1 MLYKLMI
8 NILNQDMKYKSFVKY
23 LKKLEDVDNKKSNKN
38 TEAHQQLEMY
48 LNKLEDFYK
57 NNVNEILEYK
67 RLIAYNYVLFLIKF
81 YKYMELSNLSIEYL
95 KEFRKFAIRV
105 MELALFTQQY
115 RISMNEIF
123 FNKNQNSFYD
133 NLMNIYEI
141 DFNLEDVKII
151 ENENTK
157 IIDNNIKIH
166 SDGIFFNELREGTH
180 YVSEV
185 KSPYGYKNISLAS
198 YLRLYTE
205 RVNNVYNSKEVTKK
219 EGGGGGRGQYI
230 DLERLNPYPKK
241 LSYDNKI
248 VYHLSECN
256 NTKRD
261 RYETN
266 YDNDEEQ
273 EAKDKSRKRV
283 LNKNNKIYTI
293 KDTAKKYDDL
303 IDDNNFKLK
312 QKSLTDTNLY
322 KKFQLNMTIGHLSAK
337 ANLVLPSKYTVPNI
351 HLLAKFLDEIK
362 DKSTY
367 EYKLLISSILLG
379 LEPKRIIAMILKLTT
394 ELEIVH
400 RNTIRVDL
408 TTAYAQVTNYEIY
421 KKTKNKVEFAV
432 PALIE
437 DFFCDSENVLFI
449 SLQKI
454 ITEYKTLLG
463 NDVIQEFKECKNTLS
478 LYNFMHNNFQ
488 EKAISDIYNELLEN
502 QQKAISSY
510 LTKEK
515 KSFVKRI
522 VLTAR
527 NLHILSL
534 YYYKFFHDESDI
546 NLLFLQHQTANSQT
560 KEAYVASKK
569 KLSTMSLWIEE
580 LMQRLSLTNTKFNK
594 PIQMDSDYS
603 GSNKVV
609 KPKEFKMFLTILMS
623 MSFTNKYANVT
634 VKMIYLRY
642 VFSILLASRKYYF
655 SANLYQYSPREK
667 LLFLHEKAK
676 NVYNSKRI
684 VPITTLGD
692 KYISYFY
699 KLKEEFKIVSYA
711 PVIIRDDGKVLEFN
725 QENLHNWLDDYKQ
738 EIEKICTPE
747 EQKILVKFL
756 TNIILDF
763 GRHIF
768 ASRAHND
775 MELSQDYTDAMLNHY
790 KKGAQDQGMYS
801 LFDNQEYFR
810 EIRKI
815 MEKIEKEY
823 IPYWSEL

>member
-1 MLYKLMI
+1 MLYKLII
-8 NILNQDMKYKSFVKY
+8 NILNQDKKYKSFVEY
-23 LKKLEDVDNKKSNKN
+23 LKKLEEIYDQKNNKN
-38 TEAHQQLEMY
+38 INAHLQLEMY
-48 LNKLEDFYK
+48 LNNLEDFYK
-57 NNVNEILEYK
+57 NNINEILEYK
-67 RLIAYNYVLFLIKF
+67 KLIAYNYVLFLIKF

-95 KEFRKFAIRV
+95 KEFRKFVIRV
-105 MELALFTQQY
+105 IELALFLQQY
-115 RISMNEIF
+115 KISVNELF

-141 DFNLEDVKII
+141 DFNSEDVKII
-151 ENENTK
+151 ENENTR

-166 SDGIFFNELREGTH
+166 SDGIFFNELRQGTH

-205 RVNNVYNSKEVTKK
+205 GVNNVYNSKEVTKK
-219 EGGGGGRGQYI
+219 EGGGGGQYI

-241 LSYDNKI
+241 LYNENKI
-248 VYHLSECN
+248 VYHFLEDNS
-256 NTKRD
+256 TKRD

-293 KDTAKKYDDL
+293 KDTAKKYDKL
-303 IDDNNFKLK
+303 IDDNNFKLN
-312 QKSLTDTNLY
+312 QKNLTNKNSY
-322 KKFQLNMTIGHLSAK
+322 KKFKLNTAIGHLSAK
-337 ANLVLPSKYTVPNI
+337 ANLVLPSKYIVPNI
-351 HLLAKFLDEIK
+351 QLLAKFLDEIK

-379 LEPKRIIAMILKLTT
+379 LEPKRMIAMILKLTT
-394 ELEIVH
+394 ELEIVYKD
-400 RNTIRVDL
+400 TIRVDL

-437 DFFCDSENVLFI
+437 DFFRDSEKVLFI
-449 SLQKI
+449 SLQKM
-454 ITEYKTLLG
+454 ITEHKTLLG
-463 NDVIQEFKECKNTLS
+463 NDVIEEFEECKNTLS
-478 LYNFMHNNFQ
+478 LYNFMQNNFQ
-488 EKAISDIYNELLEN
+488 KEAISDIYNKLLEN
-502 QQKAISSY
+502 QQKAIASY
-510 LTKEK
+510 ITKEK
-515 KSFVKRI
+515 KSFAKRI
-522 VLTAR
+522 VLTAK
-527 NLHILSL
+527 NLHTLSL
-534 YYYKFFHDESDI
+534 HYYKFFHDESDI
-546 NLLFLQHQTANSQT
+546 NLLFLQHQTANIHT

-580 LMQRLSLTNTKFNK
+580 LIQRLSLNDTKLNK
-594 PIQMDSDYS
+594 SIQMDSDYS

-623 MSFTNKYANVT
+623 LDFKNKYANLT
-634 VKMIYLRY
+634 LKMIHLRY

-655 SANLYQYSPREK
+655 SANLHQYSRREK

-684 VPITTLGD
+684 VPITSLGD
-692 KYISYFY
+692 KYINYFY
-699 KLKEEFKIVSYA
+699 QLREEFNIVPYS
-711 PVIIRDDGKVLEFN
+711 PVIIRDDGKVVDLEQN
-725 QENLHNWLDDYKQ
+725 NLNNWLDEHKQ
-738 EIEKICTPE
+738 EIEKICTHE
-747 EQKILVKFL
+747 EQEILVKFL
-756 TNIILDF
+756 TKIILDF

-768 ASRAHND
+768 SSRAHND
-775 MELSQDYTDAMLNHY
+775 MELAQDYTDAMLNHY
-790 KKGAQDQGMYS
+790 EKGTQDQGMYS
-801 LFDNQEYFR
+801 LFDNQKYFR